1 MSIVTRQGGDNQE
14 NWDNIFA
21 EAPVVNTK
29 WPCSIF
35 VT

>member
-1 MSIVTRQGGDNQE
+1 MSIVMKARRDNEE

-29 WPCSIF
+29 WPCNIF